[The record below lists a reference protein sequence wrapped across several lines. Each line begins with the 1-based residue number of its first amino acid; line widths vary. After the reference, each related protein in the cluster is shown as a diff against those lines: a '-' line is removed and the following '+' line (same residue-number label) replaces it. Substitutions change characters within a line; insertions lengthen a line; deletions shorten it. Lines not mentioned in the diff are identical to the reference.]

1 MGGFIPLPLK
11 SHDGRALPH
20 TFYEGESAG
29 LLVVLPGLHYGP
41 EGPALYHLAKQL
53 RGSGWDTLGLT
64 YGFQAAMAFP
74 WTDHA
79 GETLAE
85 CRAALRE
92 VLGRRAYARV
102 GVVGKSLGTILL
114 VQLCTQGLVPETA
127 GVAHL
132 TPPLG
137 NPAFDEAFQETRQ
150 PAYIA
155 IGTRDSFYAEESVR
169 GVSGRPATFVRVL
182 EGADHGLDV
191 RDDLTATLRVVG
203 QVVEDATA
211 FFLTGRV
218 PGLEMSQLPI
228 SNL

>member
-1 MGGFIPLPLK
+1 MGGFQSLPLK
-11 SHDGRALPH
+11 THDGRALPH

-41 EGPALYHLAKQL
+41 DGPVLYHLAKQL
-53 RGSGWDTLGLT
+53 QGSGWDTLGLT

-85 CRAALRE
+85 CGAALGQ
-92 VLGRRAYARV
+92 VLGRRAYPRV
-102 GVVGKSLGTILL
+102 GIVGKSLGTILL
-114 VQLCTQGLVPETA
+114 VQLCLQGIIPDSVC
-127 GVAHL
+127 VAHL
-132 TPPLG
+132 TPPVG
-137 NPAFDEAFQETRQ
+137 NPAFDAAFRETRQ
-150 PAYIA
+150 PAYLA
-155 IGTRDSFYAEESVR
+155 IGTRDSFYDEAVLRSAI
-169 GVSGRPATFVRVL
+169 GNRPAYLRIL

-191 RDDLTATLRVVG
+191 TDDLSATLRAVG

-211 FFLTGRV
+211 FFLTGRG
-218 PGLEMSQLPI
+218 PGLETSQAPI